1 MSVKTSI
8 FRSTA
13 DVAGQ
18 VVSTERIVVR
28 EISGENTS
36 MVDIYLQVFD
46 LIAAPADGVA
56 TMKITP
62 IRVPAGKRFDLTFYG
77 EDYPR
82 GLIFDTG
89 LYICASSTKYT
100 KTIAAAPAIDLQVIY
115 DENVVS

>member
-18 VVSTERIVVR
+18 VVSAERIVVR
-28 EISGENTS
+28 EISGENTGRA
-36 MVDIYLQVFD
+36 DIYLQVFD
-46 LIAAPADGVA
+46 LAAAPADGVN
-56 TMKITP
+56 TMKLTP
-62 IRVPAGKRFDLTFYG
+62 IRVPAGKRFDLTFFG

-82 GLIFDTG
+82 GLIFDNG
-89 LYICASSTKYT
+89 LYICSSFTKYT
-100 KTIAAAPAIDLQVIY
+100 KTITGASIDLQVMY